1 MSLTL
6 LELLQ
11 REGGDG
17 EAPLHELCSH
27 LLVATHLSAVDAVD
41 QVAVSRRLHD
51 REGQHVGGGIQV
63 KTVQYRGG
71 QLPHPAL
78 LYLQGAETTLQITAQ
93 AQAEKNKTF
102 SEFEKQ
108 MEKTKEV
115 SAR

>member
-17 EAPLHELCSH
+17 EAPLHELCPH
-27 LLVATHLSAVDAVD
+27 LLVATRLSAIDAID
-41 QVAVSRRLHD
+41 QVAVSRWLHN
-51 REGQHVGGGIQV
+51 REGQHIGGGVQV
-63 KTVQYRGG
+63 ETVQYGGG

-78 LYLQGAETTLQITAQ
+78 LYLQGAETTLQTTAQ
-93 AQAEKNKTF
+93 ARAEKNTIF
-102 SEFEKQ
+102 SEFEKH
-108 MEKTKEV
+108 MLKEV

>member
-11 REGGDG
+11 REGADG

-41 QVAVSRRLHD
+41 QIAMSRRLHD
-51 REGQHVGGGIQV
+51 REGQHVGGGVQV
-63 KTVQYRGG
+63 ETVQYGGG
-71 QLPHPAL
+71 QFPHPAL
-78 LYLQGAETTLQITAQ
+78 LYLQGAETTLQTMAQ
-93 AQAEKNKTF
+93 AQAEKNNIF

-108 MEKTKEV
+108 VLKEV